1 MSLQTEDLQ
10 PKGFLGVTSPCM
22 VAQRSCWQQIS
33 VHCMATKARVSCGLS
48 PFLQCMQIGPSRQ
61 HEKNMLLSKRFWGSC
76 NFVAAE
82 FVPYE
87 KEVEPATVSLR
98 IYLRMFAL
106 V

>member
-48 PFLQCMQIGPSRQ
+48 PCLQCMQIGPARQ
-61 HEKNMLLSKRFWGSC
+61 HEKKTFVKTILGKLLFCSS
-76 NFVAAE
+76 
-82 FVPYE
+82 
-87 KEVEPATVSLR
+87 
-98 IYLRMFAL
+98 
-106 V
+106 